1 VKADLQHSV
10 QLVPRRTR
18 ASVLAAARAS
28 LSAARASLAAARAS
42 LAARASTTGPIAFA
56 TAASSAAADAA
67 PVSVPV
73 GGAARAETIQSPRAR
88 KAQGWPKSYKL
99 VQILSESSY

>member
-1 VKADLQHSV
+1 MKADLQHSV

-28 LSAARASLAAARAS
+28 LAAS
-42 LAARASTTGPIAFA
+42 ASTTGPIAFA

-73 GGAARAETIQSPRAR
+73 GGAARAEAIQSPRAR

-99 VQILSESSY
+99 VQILNENSY